1 MVDDIQAGATIQSGE
16 RIAKVIARAGL
27 CSRRDA
33 EAWITAGRVSVD
45 GKVLT
50 SPAAVVTAASRIEV
64 DGEPLPAA
72 EPARLFCYHKP
83 RGEITSTRD
92 PQGRTTVFDQ
102 LPAGL
107 PRLQAVGRLDINSEG
122 LLLLTNDGGLK
133 RQLELPSSGW
143 LRRYRVR
150 AMGHVH
156 PDRLAALAKGV
167 TVDGVDY
174 GPVEASLDRQSG
186 ANAWLTFGLR
196 EGKNREV
203 RKICAHLGLTV
214 NRLIRIAYGP
224 FKLGKLPKRALEE
237 IPPKQL
243 RQALGLE
250 EKEKK
255 KTRKGFA
262 KAKPRPNRPGSKRGF
277 KHEREAEKTEKRQRR
292 SPKAEA
298 AKKKASAAKK
308 TSAAKKAGTKKA
320 AARPGAKRTGA
331 TKPGVKKTSSKRPLA
346 KKAAAKKPFAKKPA
360 SRKPGVKK
368 AASKKFSPK
377 KSGPKRAG
385 PKKAGAKRA
394 APARSRGAKTHAHRR
409 RP

>member
-1 MVDDIQAGATIQSGE
+1 MADIQPGAKIQGGE

-50 SPAAVVTAASRIEV
+50 SPAAVVTGASRIEV
-64 DGEPLPAA
+64 DGEALPAA
-72 EPARLFCYHKP
+72 EPPRLFCYHKP
-83 RGEITSTRD
+83 RGEITTARD
-92 PQGRTTVFDQ
+92 PQGRATVFDK
-102 LPAGL
+102 LPTGL

-143 LRRYRVR
+143 QRRYRVR

-156 PDRLAALAKGV
+156 PDRLAALAKGI

-203 RKICAHLGLTV
+203 RKICAHLGLHV

-237 IPPKQL
+237 IEPKRL

-250 EKEKK
+250 DPEKK
-255 KTRKGFA
+255 KKGKGYA
-262 KAKPRPNRPGSKRGF
+262 KAKPKPNRPGSKRGF
-277 KHEREAEKTEKRQRR
+277 KHVREAEEQREKRQRR
-292 SPKAEA
+292 SGLA
-298 AKKKASAAKK
+298 AAA
-308 TSAAKKAGTKKA
+308 AARKA
-320 AARPGAKRTGA
+320 AAE
-331 TKPGVKKTSSKRPLA
+331 
-346 KKAAAKKPFAKKPA
+346 KAAAKKTAPKKTAAKKTAAKKTAAPRPFAKKPA
-360 SRKPGVKK
+360 GKKPAAKKAGAKSTGFKRTGAKKPDARKPDMKSAG
-368 AASKKFSPK
+368 PK
-377 KSGPKRAG
+377 KTG
-385 PKKAGAKRA
+385 PKKAGPRRTTKKSSG
-394 APARSRGAKTHAHRR
+394 PKKHAHRR
-409 RP
+409 RPS